1 MKNERIGMSKEDV
14 IQWCKCVEGA
24 EGCCVYRCKKKQRKR
39 RRKCRRMYGVKVVVV
54 EKDGKGDDGRKESRI
69 DGNSESYESYMAR
82 NERYH
87 MYLEEEHP
95 RC

>member
-1 MKNERIGMSKEDV
+1 VRITNEKRMKMSRKG

-24 EGCCVYRCKKKQRKR
+24 EGCVYRSEKKGKR
-39 RRKCRRMYGVKVVVV
+39 RRRKNRRLYSVIIVVV
-54 EKDGKGDDGRKESRI
+54 DDISMSCENSAI
-69 DGNSESYESYMAR
+69 EGNSDTYEEYMAR

-95 RC
+95 RH